1 MLPIRYTTELVVGS
15 PGLTIPLVAYL
26 RSNALRIELWQR
38 PPNNEA
44 LTWKAALMARWAE
57 LNATTYEAPQF
68 PLNEAM
74 CAAYLASHRGFLG
87 PYYGDGAER
96 APAAVTR

>member
-1 MLPIRYTTELVVGS
+1 MYDIINDPGEYHELSSSMPSV
-15 PGLTIPLVAYL
+15 
-26 RSNALRIELWQR
+26 
-38 PPNNEA
+38 
-44 LTWKAALMARWAE
+44 KAALMARWAE